1 MNKVA
6 QIYRESL
13 AALTERLRHGDR
25 DIDALVTA
33 RRQQLMA
40 SESATPG
47 EIDQALA
54 AVRRDLEEFARSYQE
69 VHQPESVSD
78 SLFMR
83 VMRESLWKELA
94 DITDKSQLEWR
105 EVFQDLHHH
114 GVYQSGEVVGLG
126 NLVCEKCHFTR
137 AIYTP
142 ETLTRC
148 PECGHDQFQRQP
160 FEP

>member
-6 QIYRESL
+6 QYYRELISS
-13 AALTERLRHGDR
+13 LTERINKGEH
-25 DIDALVTA
+25 DIDALVEGA
-33 RRQQLMA
+33 RQRMNNR
-40 SESATPG
+40 G
-47 EIDQALA
+47 ELTRDQIDDVTR
-54 AVRRDLEEFARSYQE
+54 AVRRDLEEFARSYTE
-69 VHQPESVSD
+69 NHDEPSD
-78 SLFMR
+78 SVFMR
-83 VMRESLWKELA
+83 VIRESIWKELA

-105 EVFQDLHHH
+105 EVFQDLNHH

-126 NLVCEKCHFTR
+126 NLVCEQCQFTR

-148 PECGHDQFQRQP
+148 PECDNDRFQRQP

>member
-1 MNKVA
+1 MNNVA
-6 QIYRESL
+6 QVYRATV
-13 AALTERLRHGDR
+13 AALTQRLERGER
-25 DIDALVTA
+25 DIDALVASA
-33 RRQQLMA
+33 RLRLLAQQNLT
-40 SESATPG
+40 SA
-47 EIDQALA
+47 EVDEVMR
-54 AVRRDLEEFARSYQE
+54 AVRRDLQEFALSYE
-69 VHQPESVSD
+69 ESSDAVGD

-83 VMRESLWKELA
+83 VIRESIWKELA

-105 EVFQDLHHH
+105 EVFQDLRHH

-160 FEP
+160 FDP

>member
-13 AALTERLRHGDR
+13 AALTERLRDGER
-25 DIDALVTA
+25 DIDALVAA
-33 RRQQLMA
+33 RRERLLA
-40 SESATPG
+40 SDAATPD
-47 EIDQALA
+47 EINRALA
-54 AVRRDLEEFARSYQE
+54 AVRRDLAEFARSYQE
-69 VHQPESVSD
+69 TRQPDSVTD

-83 VMRESLWKELA
+83 IMRESLWKELA

-148 PECGHDQFQRQP
+148 PECGHDQFQREP